1 MYNEK
6 INEYFKL
13 VEYLAIAS
21 STCLASTAMSNKCD
35 REFIF
40 DEGFFLFVKT
50 TLNPQ
55 TCKKGMFFQIFYLK

>member
-40 DEGFFLFVKT
+40 DEGFFYLLRLHSIPK
-50 TLNPQ
+50 LA
-55 TCKKGMFFQIFYLK
+55 KKGCFSKFST